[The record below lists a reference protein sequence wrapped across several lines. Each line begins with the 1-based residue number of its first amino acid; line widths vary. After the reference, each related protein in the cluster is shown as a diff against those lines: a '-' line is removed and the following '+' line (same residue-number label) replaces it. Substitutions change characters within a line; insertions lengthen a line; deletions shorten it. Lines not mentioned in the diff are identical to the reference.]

1 MFLLNIATPWVRT
14 GRHADYVTYY
24 KPVRPNYIRHG
35 YITMRKVLFLVEAL
49 TLSAPSVC
57 ALNAPINLSIAGV

>member
-24 KPVRPNYIRHG
+24 KPVRPNYIRHK
-35 YITMRKVLFLVEAL
+35 YITMRKVMILVEAL
-49 TLSAPSVC
+49 TLSALP
-57 ALNAPINLSIAGV
+57 GVWLVQMKPVLD